1 MNDFLTFIKERA
13 LYFLKGKFLSK
24 NTTAKIVSIIFA
36 LVLWLYVM
44 GEVNPESVIS
54 LTDVK
59 VKLLNED
66 TLKQSGLV
74 IVGDKD
80 FSVNVKIRGRRN
92 DLYRIRSEDILA
104 TADLRGYQKG
114 EINVPVNINAPP
126 YVSVEEVSPKYIR
139 ITLDQIVARKKPV
152 VVQTSGKAAEGF
164 EPGEATVFPDE
175 VIVEGAEVLVN
186 KVMKVVANVSV
197 KGQIGQIAERVP
209 LQPVDKDG
217 KKVSGVS
224 LRTKWAEIVLPMH
237 RVKEVP
243 ISVSLKGTPKENFK
257 VVRVEANPER
267 ILLKGSEEQLAGI
280 KEVKTTDIQLDGLD
294 KSITKTV
301 QLLLPEGVKTSYA
314 NRGIKVNVVIE
325 AIKSKEFTFF
335 KDEIDVRGLES
346 AYTAELKEL
355 PDTIRVQV
363 FAAESIAN
371 NLDKKDIQLYIYAS
385 GLPMGTHSENI
396 SYSITK
402 EVERVNIFPERATVE
417 IYSP

>member
-1 MNDFLTFIKERA
+1 
-13 LYFLKGKFLSK
+13 
-24 NTTAKIVSIIFA
+24 
-36 LVLWLYVM
+36 
-44 GEVNPESVIS
+44 
-54 LTDVK
+54 
-59 VKLLNED
+59 
-66 TLKQSGLV
+66 
-74 IVGDKD
+74 
-80 FSVNVKIRGRRN
+80 
-92 DLYRIRSEDILA
+92 
-104 TADLRGYQKG
+104 
-114 EINVPVNINAPP
+114 
-126 YVSVEEVSPKYIR
+126 
-139 ITLDQIVARKKPV
+139 
-152 VVQTSGKAAEGF
+152 
-164 EPGEATVFPDE
+164 
-175 VIVEGAEVLVN
+175 
-186 KVMKVVANVSV
+186 VVANVSV

-363 FAAESIAN
+363 FAAESVVN
-371 NLDKKDIQLYIYAS
+371 DLDKKDIQLYIYAN
-385 GLPMGTHSENI
+385 GLPIGVHSENI
-396 SYSITK
+396 LYSINK

-417 IYSP
+417 IHSP

>member
-1 MNDFLTFIKERA
+1 MDDFFTFIKEKA

-139 ITLDQIVARKKPV
+139 ITLDQIIARKKPV

-175 VIVEGAEVLVN
+175 VIVEGAQTLVN
-186 KVMKVVANVSV
+186 KVAKVVANVSV
-197 KGQIGQIAERVP
+197 KGEIGQIAERVP

-243 ISVSLKGTPKENFK
+243 ISVSLKGTPRENFK
-257 VVRVEANPER
+257 VVRVEADPER
-267 ILLKGSEEQLAGI
+267 ILLKGSEEQLEGI
-280 KEVKTTDIQLDGLD
+280 REIKTTDIQLDGLD

-301 QLLLPEGVKTSYA
+301 HLLLPEGIKAPYA

-325 AIKSKEFTFF
+325 TIKAKEFTFS
-335 KDEIDVRGLES
+335 KDEIEVKGLEN

-363 FAAESIAN
+363 FAAESIAS